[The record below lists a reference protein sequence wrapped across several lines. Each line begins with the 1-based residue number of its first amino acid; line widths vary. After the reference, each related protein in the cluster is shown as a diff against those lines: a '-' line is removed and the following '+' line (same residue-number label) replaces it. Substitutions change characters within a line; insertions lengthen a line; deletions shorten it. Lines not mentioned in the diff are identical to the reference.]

1 MPATAP
7 LPLMSPA
14 ASGHPGLC
22 AEPRPTAADGSR
34 VFDGHLDAARQERA
48 ATDAPG
54 SGAAAPHCADGKDDP
69 APATAADPRSTADGK
84 GPTVDDAARGA
95 AAATASASS
104 PGLDHAV
111 DDATATPAR
120 SATTHGDDGPTPDA
134 ASVASAMLAL
144 LGQAMPANASVA
156 SGGAAK
162 VMAAS
167 MLKVALGGPATAVAG
182 ASGSAAAADG
192 VSGDPASAAA
202 SLANLANPAAQA
214 PGGIGDLLATSLP
227 KAAARPDDKSAV
239 DALAGLL
246 QPTPSAL
253 PAAPLMAPH
262 ALAIASPVGSHDFA
276 QQLGQQVA
284 WLGGQDIKQAR
295 IRLHPEELGS
305 LDVKVSVQHGGQV
318 DVSFA
323 AQHPATVHAL
333 QQTLPQLDA
342 LLAQQGLSLGQAQ
355 VGQQSPGGGDA
366 NRQSPAAGTAGD
378 PGDAAIGEVGAA
390 PPTIGAVGL
399 LDAFA

>member
-7 LPLMSPA
+7 LPLISPA
-14 ASGHPGLC
+14 ASGHPGPST
-22 AEPRPTAADGSR
+22 EPRPTTGDGAR
-34 VFDGHLDAARQERA
+34 AFDGHLDAARQERA
-48 ATDAPG
+48 ATDASDGKPAA
-54 SGAAAPHCADGKDDP
+54 SRRADRRDDPAGAAASDP
-69 APATAADPRSTADGK
+69 GSTADGK
-84 GPTVDDAARGA
+84 ASSRDAASPGA
-95 AAATASASS
+95 AAATTGPAVAV
-104 PGLDHAV
+104 PDHAA
-111 DDATATPAR
+111 DGATATGGR
-120 SATTHGDDGPTPDA
+120 SAATHGDDGPTPDA
-134 ASVASAMLAL
+134 ASVAGAMLAL

-156 SGGAAK
+156 TGGAAK

-167 MLKVALGGPATAVAG
+167 MLKAALGGPSAAVA
-182 ASGSAAAADG
+182 AAPGPLPGADG
-192 VSGDPASAAA
+192 TAPEAAGAGSGQASP
-202 SLANLANPAAQA
+202 SSPAALGLA
-214 PGGIGDLLATSLP
+214 GIGDLLAAGRP
-227 KAAARPDDKSAV
+227 RDGVRPDDKAAV

-246 QPTPSAL
+246 QPTPSGG
-253 PAAPLMAPH
+253 PAAPLIAPH

-305 LDVKVSVQHGGQV
+305 LDVRVSVQHTGQV

-355 VGQQSPGGGDA
+355 VGHQSGGGDTS
-366 NRQSPAAGTAGD
+366 RQSSPAGTAGETAD
-378 PGDAAIGEVGAA
+378 GALGEVGAAA